1 MIDLI
6 NGFIIDLK
14 NLALLAIGLAAI
26 GVAMLTFVKTR
37 SGAAVIGVLALGFVA
52 IAVGANLEFLAG
64 LLGAEINT
72 RGGGTGGTGGEW
84 GTGS

>member
-1 MIDLI
+1 MIELI
-6 NGFIIDLK
+6 SGFITDLK

-64 LLGAEINT
+64 LLGDEINT
-72 RGGGTGGTGGEW
+72 RGGGTGNTGGEW